1 MLVTTSQTMNAQP
14 STHDYALVIFSNY
27 CRNGYEN
34 DPQLAVIDE
43 EVLRARRA
51 TCVEPIRQALKAL
64 EREHAIP
71 DDTIAQF
78 HATLYT
84 QDRLFITYG
93 DEASFNFIYDNAA
106 HIEAEDILNALSAG
120 IAPADY
126 ETPATAFLDYLS
138 QLFGDGSGRIAFT
151 APPAE
156 ALPFDQ
162 QPDASIHISAH
173 GASLVMDDS
182 DRWLD
187 F

>member
-1 MLVTTSQTMNAQP
+1 MDTP
-14 STHDYALVIFSNY
+14 SNTHNHALVIFSNY
-27 CRNGYEN
+27 SRSGYETE
-34 DPQLAVIDE
+34 PQLAVIDE

-51 TCVEPIRQALKAL
+51 TCVDPIRQALKAL
-64 EREHAIP
+64 ECEHTIP

-84 QDRLFITYG
+84 RDRLFITYG
-93 DEASFNFIYDNAA
+93 DEESFNFVYDNAA

-138 QLFGDGSGRIAFT
+138 QLFGDGSGRITFT
-151 APPAE
+151 AASVEPLPAHE
-156 ALPFDQ
+156 
-162 QPDASIHISAH
+162 QPDASMHISAH

>member
-1 MLVTTSQTMNAQP
+1 MNAQS

-27 CRNGYEN
+27 CRSGYEN

-51 TCVEPIRQALKAL
+51 TCVDPIKQALKAL

-71 DDTIAQF
+71 DDTMAQF

-84 QDRLFITYG
+84 HDRLFITYG
-93 DEASFNFIYDNAA
+93 DEESFDFVYDNAA
-106 HIEAEDILNALSAG
+106 HIEDEYILNALSAS

-126 ETPATAFLDYLS
+126 ETPATAFLDHLS
-138 QLFGDGSGRIAFT
+138 QLFGDGSARIAFT
-151 APPAE
+151 AP
-156 ALPFDQ
+156 LPEPLPVDE
-162 QPDASIHISAH
+162 QPNASIHISAH

>member
-1 MLVTTSQTMNAQP
+1 MLVTTNQTMNAQS

-27 CRNGYEN
+27 CRSGYEN

-51 TCVEPIRQALKAL
+51 TCVDPIRQALKAL
-64 EREHAIP
+64 ECEHAIL

-84 QDRLFITYG
+84 RDRLFITYG
-93 DEASFNFIYDNAA
+93 DEESFDFIYDNTA
-106 HIEAEDILNALSAG
+106 HIEDEDILNALSAG

-126 ETPATAFLDYLS
+126 ETPTTAFLDYLS
-138 QLFGDGSGRIAFT
+138 QLFGDGSGRITFT
-151 APPAE
+151 AASVEPLPAHE
-156 ALPFDQ
+156 

>member
-1 MLVTTSQTMNAQP
+1 MDTP
-14 STHDYALVIFSNY
+14 SNTHNYALVIFSDY
-27 CRNGYEN
+27 SRSGYETE
-34 DPQLAVIDE
+34 PQLAVIDE

-51 TCVEPIRQALKAL
+51 TYIEPIIEALKAL

-84 QDRLFITYG
+84 HDRLFITYG
-93 DEASFNFIYDNAA
+93 DEESFDFIYDNTA
-106 HIEAEDILNALSAG
+106 HIEDEDILNALSAG

-138 QLFGDGSGRIAFT
+138 QLFGDGSGRITFT
-151 APPAE
+151 AASVEPLPAHE
-156 ALPFDQ
+156 
-162 QPDASIHISAH
+162 QPSASIHISAH
-173 GASLVMDDS
+173 GASLVMDDG

>member
-1 MLVTTSQTMNAQP
+1 MNP
-14 STHDYALVIFSNY
+14 PDTHNYALVIFSNY

-43 EVLRARRA
+43 EALQAWRITHVG
-51 TCVEPIRQALKAL
+51 PISQALKAL
-64 EREHAIP
+64 EGEHAIQ
-71 DDTIAQF
+71 DHTIAQF

-84 QDRLFITYG
+84 RDRLFITYG
-93 DEASFNFIYDNAA
+93 DEESFNFVYDNAA
-106 HIEAEDILNALSAG
+106 HIEAEDILNALSAS

-126 ETPATAFLDYLS
+126 ETPTTAFLDYLS
-138 QLFGDGSGRIAFT
+138 QLFGDGSGRITFA
-151 APPAE
+151 AASVEPLPAHE
-156 ALPFDQ
+156 

>member
-1 MLVTTSQTMNAQP
+1 MNAQS

-71 DDTIAQF
+71 DDTMAQF

-84 QDRLFITYG
+84 HDRLFITYG
-93 DEASFNFIYDNAA
+93 DEESFDFVHDHAA
-106 HIEAEDILNALSAG
+106 HIEAEDILNALSAS

-138 QLFGDGSGRIAFT
+138 QLFGDGSGRITFT
-151 APPAE
+151 AASVEPLPAHE
-156 ALPFDQ
+156 
-162 QPDASIHISAH
+162 QPSASIHISAH
-173 GASLVMDDS
+173 GASLVMDDG